1 MGVGP
6 LLARWRRARGLS
18 QMALALDA
26 EVSARHLG
34 FLETGR
40 SQPSRDILL
49 RLAAVLDVPLRD
61 RNTLLA
67 AAGFAPAFPERALSD
82 PEMHQLRDVLAFV
95 LAQHEP
101 FPAIVVDRRY
111 DVVMRNDGAVRLF
124 ATVLDP
130 FPPALAERPNS
141 MRLVLHPD
149 GLRRVTANWAE
160 VATSLLR
167 MLHRAAHAGDA
178 ALMALYDEVSAYPG
192 VPSPFSGVTDAGD
205 DPVVVPLHLRT
216 ATVDVR
222 LLSMLTTL
230 ARAHD
235 VTVQELRIESLVPAD
250 PASADALRALSARV

>member
-82 PEMHQLRDVLAFV
+82 PEMRQLRDVLSFV

-111 DVVMRNDGAVRLF
+111 DVVMRNDGATRLF
-124 ATVLDP
+124 AAVLDP
-130 FPPALAERPNS
+130 FPPALAARPNS

-167 MLHRAAHAGDA
+167 ILHRAAHAGDA

-192 VPSPFSGVTDAGD
+192 VPSPFAGVTDAGD